1 MAQSVFDQLQLL
13 NQMPFF
19 QAEKLSRN
27 LALALQ
33 SRGLKRCLSLKAC
46 IKRLQRPLDELSQ
59 HDVDAILALDEARQN
74 KSDESCLAIL
84 RLVPPHDLRHESHI
98 TQCADKSSAE
108 PPKSDHGAD
117 FELAI
122 RGYDLGVSYR
132 ESGDEISQKH
142 LSAWVRM
149 LAVAGSEH
157 SVSSRESLTG
167 INC

>member
-1 MAQSVFDQLQLL
+1 MAQSVFDQHQLL

-27 LALALQ
+27 PALALQ

-46 IKRLQRPLDELSQ
+46 INRLQRPLDELSQ
-59 HDVDAILALDEARQN
+59 HDVDAILALDEARRN
-74 KSDESCLAIL
+74 NSDESCLAIL
-84 RLVPPHDLRHESHI
+84 RLVPPHDLRHESDI
-98 TQCADKSSAE
+98 TQYADKSSPE

-132 ESGDEISQKH
+132 ESGDESSQKY
-142 LSAWVRM
+142 LSAWVHM
-149 LAVAGSEH
+149 LTVAGLEH
-157 SVSSRESLTG
+157 SVSSRESLTA